1 VKSEEEVRSNI
12 ELFRSRASSAG
23 FFFLSFIFVGMVFQS
38 IASSGPK
45 QIAFTIAW
53 ATFAIT
59 SFYAL
64 MHKPKIEIFD
74 EGLEVV
80 NPISRHT
87 FPWSDIRSIDTRFSL
102 SVVTNDGQRIHAWA
116 APAPGR
122 YHSRRLHSSDLRGL
136 KLGMTGNIKAGESPK
151 SDSGAAY
158 LLTSARFENFKARP
172 ASLDQGTSA
181 KFKREWSSAVIAIV
195 AIIALIALR

>member
-1 VKSEEEVRSNI
+1 MISGEEFRSNI

-23 FFFLSFIFVGMVFQS
+23 FYFLSIIFVGMVIQS
-38 IASSGPK
+38 IVSSGHK
-45 QIAFTIAW
+45 EIAFTIAW

-59 SFYAL
+59 TFYAL

-87 FPWSDIRSIDTRFSL
+87 IPWGDVRSIDTRFSL
-102 SVVTNDGQRIHAWA
+102 SIVTNDGKRIHAWA

-136 KLGMTGNIKAGESPK
+136 NLGMNGNIKAGESPK

-158 LLTSARFENFKARP
+158 LLTSARFEHFKAR
-172 ASLDQGTSA
+172 SNSTDQGATA
-181 KFKREWSSAVIAIV
+181 ELKRQWSTAVVAIV
-195 AIIALIALR
+195 AIAFLIALR